1 MKNTNVIESA
11 AAPKSKFTLKSL
23 EVTACKSGERIS
35 NDTIA
40 TIETSSQLN
49 KFRINSMASE
59 MMNVVS
65 GNRVKIYTTGSD
77 EIDGKYLL
85 VIAADDANDAA
96 KLASPTKKA
105 GFGVQQFNYAGVWS
119 KIAQGTADAQEK
131 SGQTLVEEG
140 VAVQRKNAYYLDHKM
155 VYELVEVDNFNAENP
170 LVDPITGAEYI
181 SVFTLVNPTS
191 VEVDL
196 TKEVAAAE
204 TEEEVAS
211 EETV

>member
-1 MKNTNVIESA
+1 MKKTNVIES
-11 AAPKSKFTLKSL
+11 APKSKFTLKSL
-23 EVTACKSGERIS
+23 EVVAVKSGERVS

-49 KFRINSMASE
+49 KFRINKMASE
-59 MMNVVS
+59 LMNVVS
-65 GNRVKIYTTGSD
+65 GNRIKIYTTGSD

-85 VIAADDANDAA
+85 AVAADDAADAA
-96 KLASPTKKA
+96 KLASPTKQA

-131 SGQTLVEEG
+131 SGATLVAEG
-140 VAVQRKNAYYLDHKM
+140 VAVQRKNAYYLDHKT

-170 LVDPITGAEYI
+170 LVDPATGAEYV
-181 SVFTLVNPTS
+181 SVFTLINPTI

-196 TKEVAAAE
+196 TKEDVVAAE
-204 TEEEVAS
+204 EVSTEEEVEA
-211 EETV
+211 